1 MHMNKITYPILT
13 LFLSVLFLDI
23 HAQSTRENPIIIS
36 FTKKITS
43 LYKGDT
49 LTEQG
54 GTLYYNIKK
63 DSTSFI
69 YTTEGSSSKVI
80 VSLNERTTLQV
91 NNEAGEI
98 TAIRGK
104 TSAMREPDYSNPGRP
119 MVRATSETDTVNGYA
134 CRKYTYSD
142 DDNAG
147 FMWIT
152 KDIDV
157 DYLLL
162 TKTLDKQFSTG
173 GRDYFRGVKDFTGFP
188 IRIDI
193 EEKSGKTRY
202 IIDYL
207 DIKPGEYKAS
217 AFNVSPE
224 LEIKEL

>member
-1 MHMNKITYPILT
+1 MNKLTHPIFSL
-13 LFLSVLFLDI
+13 LLSVFFLNLN
-23 HAQSTRENPIIIS
+23 AQSTRENPIEIS

-49 LTEQG
+49 LVEQG
-54 GTLYYNIKK
+54 GTLYYNLKK

-69 YTTEGSSSKVI
+69 YTTDGSSSKVI
-80 VSLNERTTLQV
+80 VSLIERTTLQV
-91 NNEAGEI
+91 NNDAGEI

-104 TSAMREPDYSNPGRP
+104 TSSMREVDYSNSGRP
-119 MVRATSETDTVNGYA
+119 SVRATSETDTVNGYA

-173 GRDYFRGVKDFTGFP
+173 GRDYFRGIKDFTGFP
-188 IRIDI
+188 IKIDI
-193 EEKSGKTRY
+193 EEKSGKSRF